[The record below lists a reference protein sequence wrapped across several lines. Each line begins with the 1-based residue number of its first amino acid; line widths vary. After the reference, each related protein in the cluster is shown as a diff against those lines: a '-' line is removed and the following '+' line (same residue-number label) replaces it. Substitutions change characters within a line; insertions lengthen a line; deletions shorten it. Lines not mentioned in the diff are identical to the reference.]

1 MSWETALDR
10 QIHDYLPDL
19 KWAADEPMAK
29 HTSFRIGGPAKRMA
43 FPKTREQLVVLMG
56 FLQDAGVKPLLIGN
70 GTNLLVADK
79 GLDTVVIDTS
89 AELSHIELTD
99 EGEIAADAGVS
110 LAKLALFAWKN
121 GLTGLEF
128 AHGIPGT
135 LGGGVV
141 MNAGAYGGE
150 LKDVVT
156 EVTAL
161 YPDGVKVLTPAE
173 LDFSYRHSVFSAGEG
188 IVLGAKVKL
197 ESGDPDAIKAKMDD
211 LMARRKA
218 SQPLELPSA
227 GKSSAA
233 TYLED
238 MGYYTV
244 DNVPADIILKFAEF
258 CAQSDGRYDR
268 VALVSDIRSGNG
280 NFQGILDAMERLKQ
294 GGDICRLLFVTA
306 DLETI
311 IKRYKETRRRH
322 PLMSDGMTIE
332 QAMHREQELLR
343 PLREHAD
350 FVIDTTLMPA
360 AKLRNELYGLFGDK
374 SARGK
379 LSVNVVSFGFKYG
392 IPLEAD
398 LVFDVRFLP
407 NPFYVPELKHK
418 TGMDSEVYDYVF
430 SFPQTKTFIDK
441 LEGMLSFLLPLYA
454 EEGKSTLVI
463 AVGCT
468 GGHHRSVSVARCIAS
483 YLTALGYPAFEN
495 HRDITRG

>member
-1 MSWETALDR
+1 MQFVIVS
-10 QIHDYLPDL
+10 
-19 KWAADEPMAK
+19 
-29 HTSFRIGGPAKRMA
+29 
-43 FPKTREQLVVLMG
+43 
-56 FLQDAGVKPLLIGN
+56 
-70 GTNLLVADK
+70 
-79 GLDTVVIDTS
+79 GL
-89 AELSHIELTD
+89 
-99 EGEIAADAGVS
+99 
-110 LAKLALFAWKN
+110 
-121 GLTGLEF
+121 
-128 AHGIPGT
+128 
-135 LGGGVV
+135 
-141 MNAGAYGGE
+141 
-150 LKDVVT
+150 
-156 EVTAL
+156 
-161 YPDGVKVLTPAE
+161 
-173 LDFSYRHSVFSAGEG
+173 
-188 IVLGAKVKL
+188 
-197 ESGDPDAIKAKMDD
+197 SG
-211 LMARRKA
+211 
-218 SQPLELPSA
+218 A
-227 GKSSAA
+227 GKSKAA
-233 TYLED
+233 SDLED
-238 MGYYTV
+238 FGFYCV
-244 DNVPADIILKFAEF
+244 DNMPAEMIPQFASL
-258 CAQSDGRYDR
+258 CLATKGRYEK
-268 VALVSDIRSGNG
+268 VALVTDVRGSLTFDALFRSLDRLDEMHLNYS
-280 NFQGILDAMERLKQ
+280 ILFIEA
-294 GGDICRLLFVTA
+294 GT
-306 DLETI
+306 ETI

-350 FVIDTTLMPA
+350 FVIDTTLMPT

>member
-1 MSWETALDR
+1 MIWYSEVGQMSEMVKTE
-10 QIHDYLPDL
+10 Q
-19 KWAADEPMAK
+19 AK
-29 HTSFRIGGPAKRMA
+29 EEGFR
-43 FPKTREQLVVLMG
+43 LVIV
-56 FLQDAGVKPLLIGN
+56 
-70 GTNLLVADK
+70 
-79 GLDTVVIDTS
+79 
-89 AELSHIELTD
+89 
-99 EGEIAADAGVS
+99 
-110 LAKLALFAWKN
+110 
-121 GLTGLEF
+121 TGMS
-128 AHGIPGT
+128 
-135 LGGGVV
+135 GGG
-141 MNAGAYGGE
+141 
-150 LKDVVT
+150 KT
-156 EVTAL
+156 Q
-161 YPDGVKVLTPAE
+161 
-173 LDFSYRHSVFSAGEG
+173 
-188 IVLGAKVKL
+188 
-197 ESGDPDAIKAKMDD
+197 
-211 LMARRKA
+211 A
-218 SQPLELPSA
+218 SR
-227 GKSSAA
+227 
-233 TYLED
+233 YLED
-238 MGYYTV
+238 LGYFCV
-244 DNVPADIILKFAEF
+244 DNLPPVFIPKFVELCKHSGGHVRKVVLVVDTRSREFFDTFVHTLNDMDKDDVPYEMLFMDASDPAII
-258 CAQSDGRYDR
+258 R
-268 VALVSDIRSGNG
+268 
-280 NFQGILDAMERLKQ
+280 
-294 GGDICRLLFVTA
+294 
-306 DLETI
+306 
-311 IKRYKETRRRH
+311 RYKETRRRH
-322 PLMSDGMTIE
+322 PLMSDGMSIE

-483 YLTALGYPAFEN
+483 YLTTLGYPAFEN

>member
-1 MSWETALDR
+1 ME
-10 QIHDYLPDL
+10 I
-19 KWAADEPMAK
+19 
-29 HTSFRIGGPAKRMA
+29 
-43 FPKTREQLVVLMG
+43 
-56 FLQDAGVKPLLIGN
+56 LIIS
-70 GTNLLVADK
+70 
-79 GLDTVVIDTS
+79 GL
-89 AELSHIELTD
+89 
-99 EGEIAADAGVS
+99 
-110 LAKLALFAWKN
+110 
-121 GLTGLEF
+121 
-128 AHGIPGT
+128 
-135 LGGGVV
+135 
-141 MNAGAYGGE
+141 
-150 LKDVVT
+150 
-156 EVTAL
+156 
-161 YPDGVKVLTPAE
+161 
-173 LDFSYRHSVFSAGEG
+173 
-188 IVLGAKVKL
+188 
-197 ESGDPDAIKAKMDD
+197 SG
-211 LMARRKA
+211 
-218 SQPLELPSA
+218 A

-322 PLMSDGMTIE
+322 PLMS
-332 QAMHREQELLR
+332 
-343 PLREHAD
+343 
-350 FVIDTTLMPA
+350 
-360 AKLRNELYGLFGDK
+360 GDK

-468 GGHHRSVSVARCIAS
+468 GGHHRSVSVARCMAS

>member
-1 MSWETALDR
+1 ME
-10 QIHDYLPDL
+10 
-19 KWAADEPMAK
+19 
-29 HTSFRIGGPAKRMA
+29 
-43 FPKTREQLVVLMG
+43 
-56 FLQDAGVKPLLIGN
+56 FLIV
-70 GTNLLVADK
+70 
-79 GLDTVVIDTS
+79 
-89 AELSHIELTD
+89 
-99 EGEIAADAGVS
+99 
-110 LAKLALFAWKN
+110 
-121 GLTGLEF
+121 TGLSGAGKTQA
-128 AHGIPGT
+128 AHF
-135 LGGGVV
+135 LGYYCVDN
-141 MNAGAYGGE
+141 M
-150 LKDVVT
+150 
-156 EVTAL
+156 
-161 YPDGVKVLTPAE
+161 
-173 LDFSYRHSVFSAGEG
+173 
-188 IVLGAKVKL
+188 
-197 ESGDPDAIKAKMDD
+197 
-211 LMARRKA
+211 
-218 SQPLELPSA
+218 PSA
-227 GKSSAA
+227 
-233 TYLED
+233 LLQ
-238 MGYYTV
+238 
-244 DNVPADIILKFAEF
+244 PFAEF
-258 CAQSDGRYDR
+258 CIASQGRFTK
-268 VALVSDIRSGNG
+268 VALVTDVRAHESFEQLFRALDSLRALDCT
-280 NFQGILDAMERLKQ
+280 FRIL
-294 GGDICRLLFVTA
+294 F
-306 DLETI
+306 LEAPESTLVR
-311 IKRYKETRRRH
+311 RYKETRRRH
-322 PLMSDGMTIE
+322 PLMADGMTIE

-468 GGHHRSVSVARCIAS
+468 GGHHRSVSVARCMAS